1 MVPRTASVETNDN
14 EVMYVTDPTP
24 DFAVIMDAVG
34 LACRAPS
41 LHNSQP
47 WRWVKEGSALRLYAD
62 LTRVMIAADP
72 EGRQMYL
79 SCGAAL
85 DHFAVAMTAAG
96 WHTSVQRFPDA
107 LEPYHVATME
117 FRRATEVT
125 EDARA
130 RAAAIGKRRTDRR
143 PFDGPTG
150 WPETETL
157 LREAVIPYHVMFDIV
172 LDHARPSLAQAS
184 RLTEAIRANDPSYT
198 AELNWWTASA
208 ATGEGVPQAA
218 LTSAAVS
225 DRVDVKRR
233 FPAAHD
239 YHGSGDVR
247 VDRSKIVVLSTHH
260 EDARLDVLRCGEA
273 LSALLL
279 DCTVA
284 GLATCTLTH
293 MTELAPSREIIRG
306 LTGQRGTPQLLIRIG
321 QTSVTDEEFVPT
333 PRKPLA
339 DILEVRPSTTRVD

>member
-1 MVPRTASVETNDN
+1 MTEPI
-14 EVMYVTDPTP
+14 P
-24 DFAVIMDAVG
+24 DFAVVMDAVG

-47 WRWVKEGSALRLYAD
+47 WRWVAEGSSLHLYAD

-107 LEPYHVATME
+107 LDPYHVATIK
-117 FRRATEVT
+117 FRRATEVS
-125 EDARA
+125 EDSRA
-130 RAAAIGKRRTDRR
+130 RAAAIDRRRTDRG
-143 PFDGPTG
+143 PFDGPAG
-150 WPETETL
+150 WPVTETL

-172 LDHARPSLAQAS
+172 LDTARPSLAQAS
-184 RLTEAIRANDPSYT
+184 RLTEAIRANDPSYS
-198 AELNWWTASA
+198 AELNWWTASV
-208 ATGEGVPQAA
+208 ATDEGVPQTA
-218 LTSAAVS
+218 LISAAVS

-233 FPAAHD
+233 FPSTHD
-239 YHGSGDVR
+239 HRGSDDVQ
-247 VDRSKIVVLSTHH
+247 VDRSKIVVLSTHR
-260 EDARLDVLRCGEA
+260 EDTRLDVLHCGEA
-273 LSALLL
+273 LSAVLL

-339 DILEVRPSTTRVD
+339 DIFEVRRRPQGVIEP

>member
-1 MVPRTASVETNDN
+1 
-14 EVMYVTDPTP
+14 
-24 DFAVIMDAVG
+24 
-34 LACRAPS
+34 
-41 LHNSQP
+41 
-47 WRWVKEGSALRLYAD
+47 
-62 LTRVMIAADP
+62 
-72 EGRQMYL
+72 
-79 SCGAAL
+79 
-85 DHFAVAMTAAG
+85 
-96 WHTSVQRFPDA
+96 
-107 LEPYHVATME
+107 
-117 FRRATEVT
+117 
-125 EDARA
+125 
-130 RAAAIGKRRTDRR
+130 
-143 PFDGPTG
+143 
-150 WPETETL
+150 
-157 LREAVIPYHVMFDIV
+157 MFDIV

-184 RLTEAIRANDPSYT
+184 RLTESIRASDPSYT
-198 AELNWWTASA
+198 AELNWWTAST

-306 LTGQRGTPQLLIRIG
+306 LTGQRGTPQLLVRIG
-321 QTSVTDEEFVPT
+321 QTSVTDEQFVPT

>member
-1 MVPRTASVETNDN
+1 MNLTEMA
-14 EVMYVTDPTP
+14 P
-24 DFAVIMDAVG
+24 DFGVIQDAVRA
-34 LACRAPS
+34 ACRAPS

-47 WRWVKEGSALRLYAD
+47 WRWVAEGATLRLYAD

-85 DHFAVAMTAAG
+85 NHFAVAMTAAG

-107 LEPYHVATME
+107 LEPYHVATIE
-117 FRRATEVT
+117 FRPATEVSQ
-125 EDARA
+125 DSRA
-130 RAAAIGKRRTDRR
+130 RAAAIGRRRTDRR

-157 LREAVIPYHVMFDIV
+157 LRKAVIPCHVMFDIV
-172 LDHARPSLAQAS
+172 LDTARPSLAQAS

-198 AELNWWTASA
+198 AELNWWTATV
-208 ATGEGVPQAA
+208 ATDEGVPQTA
-218 LTSAAVS
+218 LTSAAVA
-225 DRVDVKRR
+225 DLVDVKRR
-233 FPAAHD
+233 FPTTHD
-239 YHGSGDVR
+239 HRGSDDVR

-273 LSALLL
+273 LSAILLE
-279 DCTVA
+279 CTVA

-339 DILEVRPSTTRVD
+339 DVFEIRPSITRFD

>member
-1 MVPRTASVETNDN
+1 MTE
-14 EVMYVTDPTP
+14 PTP

-47 WRWVKEGSALRLYAD
+47 WRWVAQGSSLHLYAD
-62 LTRVMIAADP
+62 LTRVLTVADP

-107 LEPYHVATME
+107 LDPYHVATME
-117 FRRATEVT
+117 FRRATEVS
-125 EDARA
+125 EDSRA
-130 RAAAIGKRRTDRR
+130 RAAAISRRRTDRR
-143 PFDGPTG
+143 AFDRPAG
-150 WPETETL
+150 WPETESR
-157 LREAVIPYHVMFDIV
+157 LRKAVIPYQVMFDIV
-172 LDHARPSLAQAS
+172 LDAARPTLAQAS
-184 RLTEAIRANDPSYT
+184 MLTEAIRANDPSYT
-198 AELNWWTASA
+198 AELNWWTASVA
-208 ATGEGVPQAA
+208 SDEGVPRTA
-218 LTSAAVS
+218 LTSAAAS
-225 DRVDVKRR
+225 DRVDVQRR
-233 FPAAHD
+233 FPTT
-239 YHGSGDVR
+239 HGYRGSDDVR
-247 VDRSKIVVLSTHH
+247 VDRSRIVVLSTHH

-273 LSALLL
+273 LSAVLL

-339 DILEVRPSTTRVD
+339 DVFEARPSAEGVNEP

>member
-1 MVPRTASVETNDN
+1 MTE
-14 EVMYVTDPTP
+14 PTP
-24 DFAVIMDAVG
+24 DLAVIMDAVA

-47 WRWVKEGSALRLYAD
+47 WRWVAEGSTLHLYAD

-72 EGRQMYL
+72 EGREMYL

-85 DHFAVAMTAAG
+85 DHFTVAMAAAG
-96 WHTSVQRFPDA
+96 WHTSVLRFPDA

-117 FRRATEVT
+117 FRRATEVD
-125 EDARA
+125 EDSRVRA
-130 RAAAIGKRRTDRR
+130 SAIGRRRTDRR
-143 PFDGPTG
+143 PFADPTG
-150 WPETETL
+150 WPQTETL
-157 LREAVIPYHVMFDIV
+157 LRQAAFPYHVMFDIV
-172 LDHARPSLAQAS
+172 LDTARPSLAKAS
-184 RLTEAIRANDPSYT
+184 RLTEAIRANDPSYA
-198 AELNWWTASA
+198 AELNWWTALA
-208 ATGEGVPQAA
+208 ATGEGVPETA

-239 YHGSGDVR
+239 DRGSDDVR

-284 GLATCTLTH
+284 GLSTCTLTH

-321 QTSVTDEEFVPT
+321 QTAVTDEEFVPT

-339 DILEVRPSTTRVD
+339 DVFRVRSSTTHGVIEP